1 VKKSICSLS
10 LITVALLLVATPLMA
25 QDIKLSGAH
34 YNLNII
40 GVEKGKKADMQ
51 NSERH
56 TIFVGLGS
64 APKNAGQTDS
74 GTVETRIYL
83 APSQDGSFKVCDG
96 NGFDAAIDCEGNQKS
111 TNGAVFQLPCNTNIP
126 DDQDFFVPCDE
137 SIAAATSYSVY
148 ARALAKPGGQ
158 AIMTTCATDEET
170 GETVCSTE
178 STLLVRASGK
188 SSWQNETNALTSIV
202 TFCTDDL
209 NFGVVNCDA
218 GDSIRISLFA
228 GDLEEWFW
236 KYQNNGLRLAQL
248 RFYLND

>member
-1 VKKSICSLS
+1 MLFVL
-10 LITVALLLVATPLMA
+10 ALVAPQLMA
-25 QDIKLSGAH
+25 QEIKLRGAH

-51 NSERH
+51 DSERH
-56 TIFVGLGS
+56 TIFVGLG
-64 APKNAGQTDS
+64 APPKVQGQTDT

-83 APSQDGSFKVCDG
+83 TPSQDATFKVCDG
-96 NGFDAAIDCEGNQKS
+96 NGFDPAVDCQGNQKS
-111 TNGAVFQLPCNTNIP
+111 TNGAVFQLPCNTNLP
-126 DDQDFFVPCDE
+126 ESDQDFFVPCDE
-137 SIAAATSYSVY
+137 KIAAATSYSVY

-158 AIMTTCATDEET
+158 AIITTCATDEET
-170 GETVCSTE
+170 LETVCSTE
-178 STLLVRASGK
+178 STLLVRATGK
-188 SSWQNETNALTSIV
+188 SAWQNETNALTSIV

-209 NFGVVNCDA
+209 NFGVGNCDA

-248 RFYLND
+248 RMYLNE

>member
-1 VKKSICSLS
+1 VKNYKICFVTLVVLALGTSSL
-10 LITVALLLVATPLMA
+10 LA

-40 GVEKGKKADMQ
+40 GVEKGKTADMQ
-51 NSERH
+51 DSERH

-64 APKNAGQTDS
+64 PPKVPGQTDA

-83 APSQDGSFKVCDG
+83 VPAHDASFRVCDG
-96 NGFDAAIDCEGNQKS
+96 NGFDAAVDCEGNQKS
-111 TNGAVFQLPCNTNIP
+111 TDGAVFQLPCNTNLP
-126 DDQDFFVPCDE
+126 DDQDFFVPCDT
-137 SIAAATSYSVY
+137 SIAAATAYSVF

-158 AIMTTCATDEET
+158 AIITTCATDEQT

-178 STLLVRASGK
+178 SVLLVRATGK
-188 SSWQNETNALTSIV
+188 SLWQNVTKELTSIV
-202 TFCTDDL
+202 TFCTEDL
-209 NFGVVNCDA
+209 NFGVANCDA

-236 KYQNNGLRLAQL
+236 KYQNNGLRLAQI
-248 RFYLND
+248 RFYLNN